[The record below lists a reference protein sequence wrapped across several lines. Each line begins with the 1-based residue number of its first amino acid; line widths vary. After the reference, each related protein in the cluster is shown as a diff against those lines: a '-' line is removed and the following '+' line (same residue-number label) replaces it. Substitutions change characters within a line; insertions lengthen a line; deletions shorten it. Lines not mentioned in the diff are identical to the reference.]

1 MLTAIRKWVVQT
13 MMKSKSQTGVVQNL
27 PKRDLIEMNVQI
39 TAERLMRN
47 GVDPNELKNAN
58 QVENAINSIEN
69 RPLPAQ

>member
-47 GVDPNELKNAN
+47 GVDPNEL
-58 QVENAINSIEN
+58 
-69 RPLPAQ
+69 